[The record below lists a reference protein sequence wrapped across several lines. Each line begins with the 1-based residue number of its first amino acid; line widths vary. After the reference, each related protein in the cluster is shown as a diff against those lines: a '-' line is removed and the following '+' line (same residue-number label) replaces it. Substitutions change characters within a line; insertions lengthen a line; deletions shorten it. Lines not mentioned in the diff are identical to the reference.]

1 MAATGTAAALQ
12 QYQACLGIMLR
23 LQVED
28 LAQLKLDFERVGRGL
43 TLHEFVAVML
53 DRVAWDEDSVLPFIE
68 DLVELFAQVDVNG
81 DGTMEWEEFTSAI
94 IEGGMGTI
102 SDEADWRDMQ
112 YEEHTGFAD
121 VINRPPRRV
130 QYLPEF
136 KRLLVHDNARPV
148 IEIVD
153 PSTLFNTE
161 SDDGAG
167 LSPDSAALQT
177 VPGGGVDAAGSFG
190 DAGVNGGPTFTPTLT
205 IANKFHPQ
213 CYIAG
218 YRRDQDNVRSE
229 RSPVQAVKYL
239 SGVDLLA
246 VSGGDL
252 KITFWLPTIL
262 TAASASALETPT
274 PVAIVHTPR
283 PQRKHKIV
291 SDAAL
296 MRQEYFGPYSRD
308 DVVNLY
314 RTFQKIDKDQS
325 GTITLRELV
334 DGAGLFG
341 SAHLRDNIMSIF
353 SSVDKDQSGH
363 IDLEEL
369 GSAVFN
375 EASPDVLENVQ
386 RLCKLL
392 ATAEKAKREKKRQL
406 TKAQLDEVKQLFRLY
421 DTDKNG
427 DIDVD
432 ELFTA
437 LQYNERFY
445 DSSDRERKTS
455 SISKED
461 VQRIIARFDMN
472 TNSSL
477 DLNEFIELFREEL

>member
-53 DRVAWDEDSVLPFIE
+53 DRVAWDEASVLPFIE

-167 LSPDSAALQT
+167 LSPDSAALQ
-177 VPGGGVDAAGSFG
+177 A
-190 DAGVNGGPTFTPTLT
+190 
-205 IANKFHPQ
+205 
-213 CYIAG
+213 
-218 YRRDQDNVRSE
+218 
-229 RSPVQAVKYL
+229 
-239 SGVDLLA
+239 
-246 VSGGDL
+246 
-252 KITFWLPTIL
+252 
-262 TAASASALETPT
+262 
-274 PVAIVHTPR
+274 
-283 PQRKHKIV
+283 KHKIV

-472 TNSSL
+472 TNSTL